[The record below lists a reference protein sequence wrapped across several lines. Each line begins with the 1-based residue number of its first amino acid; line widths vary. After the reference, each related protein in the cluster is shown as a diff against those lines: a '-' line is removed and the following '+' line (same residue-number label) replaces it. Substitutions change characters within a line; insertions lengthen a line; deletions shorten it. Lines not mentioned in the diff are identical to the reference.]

1 MYLTGLGTIFA
12 GGRGVDALA
21 QSLTAG
27 WRPPEMRAVPG
38 RASPFPVYAVPATA
52 LEDKVT
58 LGKAR
63 RADRFTRL
71 ALLAAADAWQD
82 SGQASRTP
90 PDRLGVVVA
99 TGLGPHA
106 TTFGFL
112 DGILDFGEA
121 AASPTSFSHSVHNA
135 AAAYIATTLNVRGPT
150 LSLTH
155 FHFAFHEAIQ
165 TASCWLAEDRCDT
178 VLVVAVDEGGA
189 VLEHVCSRLL
199 VPAADGRIQPFACA
213 APPVSVPGEGGVCL
227 VLTRNPGPNVYAQIA
242 SSGEHAHPIIGGAGS
257 LLLLDACG
265 LATDERAYRAA
276 VPAGARVASYTPL
289 LGSSFLASAFHA
301 AVSALM
307 LKRQTCYACPV
318 AVNPHGFRICEQTAS
333 APLREIACI
342 RLDCAGAAR
351 TIRLVKCDQ
360 RLVNSNQ

>member
-1 MYLTGLGTIFA
+1 MYLTGIGTIFS

-21 QSLTAG
+21 QSLAAG
-27 WRPPEMRAVPG
+27 WRPPEMRTVPG
-38 RASPFPVYAVPATA
+38 RAEPLPVYAVSAA
-52 LEDKVT
+52 AMDDKVT

-82 SGQASRTP
+82 SGLALHTP
-90 PDRLGVVVA
+90 PDRLGVVIA

-121 AASPTSFSHSVHNA
+121 AASPTAFSHSVHNA

-150 LSLTH
+150 LTLTH
-155 FHFAFHEAIQ
+155 FHFAFHEALQ
-165 TASCWLAEDRCDT
+165 TTSCWLAERRCDA
-178 VLVVAVDEGGA
+178 VLVVAVDELGS

-199 VPAADGRIQPFACA
+199 VPAADGRIKPFACA
-213 APPVSVPGEGGVCL
+213 APPDAVPGEGGVCL
-227 VLTRNPGPNVYAQIA
+227 VLTRNPTPTSYAQIQRGTGVPPA
-242 SSGEHAHPIIGGAGS
+242 DSDNRQETGSTS

-265 LATDERAYRAA
+265 MAVDERAYRAA

-301 AVSALM
+301 AVAALM
-307 LKRQTCYACPV
+307 LKRQICYACPV
-318 AVNPHGFRICEQTAS
+318 TDNPHGFRICEQTAPAS
-333 APLREIACI
+333 LRETICT
-342 RLDCAGAAR
+342 RLDCAGAER
-351 TIRLVKCDQ
+351 IIRLVK
-360 RLVNSNQ
+360 SEK

>member
-1 MYLTGLGTIFA
+1 MHLTGLGTIFA

-21 QSLTAG
+21 QSLTSG
-27 WRPPEMRAVPG
+27 WRPPEYRDAPG
-38 RASPFPVYAVPATA
+38 RPDPLPVYAVPAA
-52 LEDKVT
+52 AMNDPAT

-71 ALLAAADAWQD
+71 ALLAASDAWQD
-82 SGQASRTP
+82 SGMATGTP

-99 TGLGPHA
+99 TGLGPHV

-121 AASPTSFSHSVHNA
+121 AASPTAFSHSVHNA
-135 AAAYIATTLNVRGPT
+135 AAAYIATTLQVRGPT
-150 LSLTH
+150 LTLAH
-155 FHFAFHEAIQ
+155 FHFAFHEALR
-165 TASCWLAEDRCDT
+165 TASCWLAEDRCDA
-178 VLVVAVDEGGA
+178 VLVVAVDELGS

-199 VPAADGRIQPFACA
+199 VPAPDGRIQPFACS
-213 APPVSVPGEGGVCL
+213 APPVSAPGEGSVCL
-227 VLTRNPGPNVYAQIA
+227 VLTRNRTPASYAQIQC
-242 SSGEHAHPIIGGAGS
+242 GAGVPPADPDTQKASGS
-257 LLLLDACG
+257 LRFLDACG
-265 LATDERAYRAA
+265 WAADERAYRTT

-289 LGSSFLASAFHA
+289 LGSGFLASAFHA

-318 AVNPHGFRICEQTAS
+318 ADNPHGFRICGETAP
-333 APLREIACI
+333 APLRETICV

-351 TIRLVKCDQ
+351 WVRLARGPQ
-360 RLVNSNQ
+360 

>member
-1 MYLTGLGTIFA
+1 MHLTGLGIVFA

-21 QSLTAG
+21 QSLTSG

-38 RASPFPVYAVPATA
+38 RAEPLPVYAVPAAA
-52 LEDKVT
+52 LEDKIT

-82 SGQASRTP
+82 SGLAPRTP
-90 PDRLGVVVA
+90 SDRLGVVVA
-99 TGLGPHA
+99 TGLGPHV

-121 AASPTSFSHSVHNA
+121 AASPTAFSHSVHNA

-150 LSLTH
+150 LTLTH
-155 FHFAFHEAIQ
+155 FHFAFHEALL
-165 TASCWLAEDRCDT
+165 TASCWLAEGRCDA
-178 VLVVAVDEGGA
+178 VLVVTVDELGS

-199 VPAADGRIQPFACA
+199 APAVDGRIKPFACA
-213 APPVSVPGEGGVCL
+213 APPVAVPGEGGVCL
-227 VLTRNPGPNVYAQIA
+227 VLTRNPTPTSYAQIQ
-242 SSGEHAHPIIGGAGS
+242 SGAGAPPADSGNQQETGATS

-265 LATDERAYRAA
+265 MATDERSYRAA

-289 LGSSFLASAFHA
+289 LGSTFLSSAFHA

-307 LKRQTCYACPV
+307 LKRQICYACPV
-318 AVNPHGFRICEQTAS
+318 TDNPHGFAICEQTAPAS
-333 APLREIACI
+333 LREIACI
-342 RLDCAGAAR
+342 RLDCVGEER
-351 TIRLVKCDQ
+351 IIRLVK
-360 RLVNSNQ
+360 SEK